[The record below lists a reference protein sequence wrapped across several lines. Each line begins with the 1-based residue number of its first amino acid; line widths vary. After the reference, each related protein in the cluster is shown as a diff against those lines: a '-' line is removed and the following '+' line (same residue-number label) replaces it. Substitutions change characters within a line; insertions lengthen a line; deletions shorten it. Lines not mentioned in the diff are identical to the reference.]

1 MSSCFF
7 HGSFDQ
13 RLVVV
18 ICRRRPGK
26 GVLRLECTVAVA
38 HLKSPAARLPQTAVV
53 SVLHDRQLRSTRGLG
68 VAPMDLCKRLY
79 ILCRLRRSA
88 QAFKGTCS
96 WRNEGLRAPGIIIL
110 IAGVMQAGV
119 MQTGRCASRRYA
131 SRRYASRRP
140 LCLQDWQARQQVG
153 MWQVGAD
160 DIWMTGRY
168 ACCL

>member
-1 MSSCFF
+1 MIR
-7 HGSFDQ
+7 G
-13 RLVVV
+13 
-18 ICRRRPGK
+18 RRPGQ
-26 GVLRLECTVAVA
+26 GVLRLESTVAVA
-38 HLKSPAARLPQTAVV
+38 HLKSPAARLPRTTVV
-53 SVLHDRQLRSTRGLG
+53 SVLHDRQLRPTRRLG
-68 VAPMDLCKRLY
+68 AAPVDLCKRLGGY
-79 ILCRLRRSA
+79 FS

-119 MQTGRCASRRYA
+119 MQTGCCASRRYA